1 MKKIFITALVLLI
14 GCIGFA
20 LELPKD
26 FNIYDYVDKPY
37 YGTPYEEA
45 LKKELPFLLIFAKP
59 SNIVVLAKLFP
70 IIEMVYDEFQGQYN
84 YCIINAKINDNE
96 DLVKFY
102 APKKYP
108 ALYIIDTQNRTYT
121 LIEKKYYNKRDIKE
135 ILTRFKN
142 GTLFD

>member
-1 MKKIFITALVLLI
+1 MKKIFITLSILLI
-14 GCIGFA
+14 GLTGFA
-20 LELPKD
+20 MELPKD
-26 FNIYDYVDKPY
+26 FNIYDYIDKPY
-37 YGTPYEEA
+37 VGMSYGEA
-45 LKKELPFLLIFAKP
+45 LKSELPCLLIFAKP

-84 YCIINAKINDNE
+84 YCIINAKVNDNE
-96 DLVKFY
+96 ELIKFY
-102 APKKYP
+102 SPKKYP

-142 GTLFD
+142 GTLFN

>member
-1 MKKIFITALVLLI
+1 MKKIFITFLI
-14 GCIGFA
+14 LITGLTSFA
-20 LELPKD
+20 LEIPKD
-26 FNIYDYVDKPY
+26 FNIYDYIDKPY
-37 YGTPYEEA
+37 VGKAYGEA
-45 LKKELPFLLIFAKP
+45 LKDDLPLLLIFAKP

-135 ILTRFKN
+135 ILTRFKD

>member
-1 MKKIFITALVLLI
+1 MKKIFLTFLVLLT
-14 GCIGFA
+14 GLCGFT
-20 LELPKD
+20 LEIPKD

-37 YGTPYEEA
+37 VGMQYNEA
-45 LKKELPFLLIFAKP
+45 IHSKLPLLLIFAKP

-84 YCIINAKINDNE
+84 YCAINVKIDENE
-96 DLVKFY
+96 ELVNFY
-102 APKKYP
+102 SPKKFP
-108 ALYIIDTQNRTYT
+108 ALYLIDTQNKTYT
-121 LIEKKYYNKRDIKE
+121 LIEKKYYNKRDIRE